1 MNPVF
6 ESLTTF
12 FERGSCRARM
22 PASAAMWSLA
32 PSAAMRREIVAYG
45 NMTAAAEMLER
56 DQDAMDRHLG
66 PAQGN
71 RWERLPAVEVE
82 VRARSDRFGTPG
94 DNIVARRRG
103 TPVDG
108 AVWVLEPVR

>member
-1 MNPVF
+1 MDLG
-6 ESLTTF
+6 SLYPGGVGRMAKPSPITQLW
-12 FERGSCRARM
+12 ERGTGL
-22 PASAAMWSLA
+22 PLAAGRTGVDL
-32 PSAAMRREIVAYG
+32 
-45 NMTAAAEMLER
+45 L
-56 DQDAMDRHLG
+56 
-66 PAQGN
+66 
-71 RWERLPAVEVE
+71 LPAVEVE

>member
-1 MNPVF
+1 VD
-6 ESLTTF
+6 L
-12 FERGSCRARM
+12 
-22 PASAAMWSLA
+22 L
-32 PSAAMRREIVAYG
+32 
-45 NMTAAAEMLER
+45 
-56 DQDAMDRHLG
+56 
-66 PAQGN
+66 
-71 RWERLPAVEVE
+71 LPAVEVE